1 MDQEKIKK
9 ALDHF
14 ENDEYVE
21 SKEIL
26 QKEIQTKVD
35 SHFEDKLGLQ
45 GKLSPEPEQNQE
57 DDNDED

>member
-1 MDQEKIKK
+1 MSIDNEKIKK

-26 QKEIQTKVD
+26 QKEISNYKN
-35 SHFEDKLGLQ
+35 EWLKDKLDL
-45 GKLSPEPEQNQE
+45 KNDLEQKSE
-57 DDNDED
+57 E